1 MTQRVIR
8 RVTTKIEEE
17 ILADD
22 GQGQP
27 GQLEARLG
35 GDGGNGKDDDGDV
48 VTVPRRG
55 ARGGRVNLALP
66 PISRTRARPART
78 PDAEDDGEAAEAH
91 LEEDAGHG
99 DDQGDVVEVG
109 RGGARAG
116 RLNPV
121 QPPISRK
128 RGRNDR

>member
-27 GQLEARLG
+27 GQQEARLG
-35 GDGGNGKDDDGDV
+35 GDGGNDKDDDGDV
-48 VTVPRRG
+48 VTVTRRG
-55 ARGGRVNLALP
+55 ARTGRVNLARP
-66 PISRTRARPART
+66 PIARTRART
-78 PDAEDDGEAAEAH
+78 PDTEDDGEAAQAH
-91 LEEDAGHG
+91 LEEDAGQG
-99 DDQGDVVEVG
+99 DDQGDAVEVG
-109 RGGARAG
+109 RGSTRAG
-116 RLNPV
+116 RTKSV
-121 QPPISRK
+121 QPPISRT

>member
-8 RVTTKIEEE
+8 RVTTTKIEEE

-35 GDGGNGKDDDGDV
+35 GDGGNDKDDDGDGV
-48 VTVPRRG
+48 AATRRG
-55 ARGGRVNLALP
+55 ARVGRVKLALP
-66 PISRTRARPART
+66 PLSRPRARTDHADT
-78 PDAEDDGEAAEAH
+78 GDDGGEGEAH
-91 LEEDAGHG
+91 LEDDGGHG
-99 DDQGDVVEVG
+99 DDNADVVEVA
-109 RGGARAG
+109 RAAARAG
-116 RLNPV
+116 RGKSA
-121 QPPISRK
+121 QPSPSRP